1 MIHARIKG
9 LLPWGPGP
17 TARKT
22 GLTNVFFFV
31 FVFVVLNLFYTFTE
45 GVQWL
50 FQRKLLFSKVSE
62 GSNFVKGGP
71 IFSREGGGGP
81 NANFYRN
88 PYNL

>member
-1 MIHARIKG
+1 MGSRPNCQKN
-9 LLPWGPGP
+9 
-17 TARKT
+17 RSDKR
-22 GLTNVFFFV
+22 FFFV

-71 IFSREGGGGP
+71 IFSREGGGSKC
-81 NANFYRN
+81 
-88 PYNL
+88 